1 MPRAR
6 NASSAA
12 FTPGIGATRVGSP
25 LYGTSVIS
33 VPSRSRSTA
42 RTEAS
47 IGGDVH
53 LRLFGS
59 DVHLGAL
66 LEKLAR
72 FFFHARLGVLAH
84 FLRNFHRTEMRSAHR
99 TEVRHLCTW
108 GWQRFIVEFTRAI
121 VTHGQPKLIFP
132 TEFE

>member
-12 FTPGIGATRVGSP
+12 FTPDIGATRFGSP

-33 VPSRSRSTA
+33 VPSRSKRTA

-72 FFFHARLGVLAH
+72 FFFHAGLGVFTH
-84 FLRNFHRTEMRSAHR
+84 FLRDFHRTEMRSAHR
-99 TEVRHLCTW
+99 TEVRHFCARC
-108 GWQRFIVEFTRAI
+108 GQRFVMKLTGGIFI
-121 VTHGQPKLIFP
+121 HGK
-132 TEFE
+132 TE